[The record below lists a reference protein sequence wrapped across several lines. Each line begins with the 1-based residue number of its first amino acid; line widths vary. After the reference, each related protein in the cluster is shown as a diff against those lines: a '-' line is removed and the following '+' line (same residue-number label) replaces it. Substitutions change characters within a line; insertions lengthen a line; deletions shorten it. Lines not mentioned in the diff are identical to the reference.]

1 MSSELHA
8 TITATAAVAPL
19 APTPGVAQWNQFYGI
34 PAVTVSVES
43 SVLNNPD
50 DAQGTSSVS
59 EQPATYTDPNGLF
72 VTQNARPFWHPDI
85 TNMTPGSFQATPYT
99 GPAQPVTN

>member
-8 TITATAAVAPL
+8 TLTATAAVAPL
-19 APTPGVAQWNQFYGI
+19 APAPGEAQWNQFYGLHD
-34 PAVTVSVES
+34 VTTSVGS

-59 EQPATYTDPNGLF
+59 EPGAVILNSRISNPTPY
-72 VTQNARPFWHPDI
+72 WHPDL
-85 TNMTPGSFQATPYT
+85 TNMTPGSFQSTPYT
-99 GPAQPVTN
+99 GPPQPITN

>member
-1 MSSELHA
+1 MTELHT

-19 APTPGVAQWNQFYGI
+19 SPTPGEAQWNQFYGLHD
-34 PAVTVSVES
+34 VTTSVES

-50 DAQGTSSVS
+50 DTQGTSSVS
-59 EQPATYTDPNGLF
+59 ELGTVILNSRISNPTPY
-72 VTQNARPFWHPDI
+72 WHPDL

-99 GPAQPVTN
+99 GPAQPITN

>member
-1 MSSELHA
+1 MSSELHT
-8 TITATAAVAPL
+8 TITAVAAVAPL
-19 APTPGVAQWNQFYGI
+19 APAPGVAQWNQFYGLHDVI
-34 PAVTVSVES
+34 ANVGS

-59 EQPATYTDPNGLF
+59 EQGTVILNSRISNPT
-72 VTQNARPFWHPDI
+72 PFWHPDL

-99 GPAQPVTN
+99 GPPQPVTN